1 MDPNALKPGDEGRS
15 PEQHRA
21 DWERDIAND
30 LHHDAALWLWAV
42 KAAHIFMEWR
52 TKGVM
57 DPVLHHLFAMG
68 LFDWTGEDN
77 RLNQTT
83 PAMHHATVMGVNLF
97 RRIVEN
103 DAKVRLF
110 AFCSLCEKANIIL
123 AR

>member
-52 TKGVM
+52 TKGIM
-57 DPVLHHLFAMG
+57 DPVLHRLFAIR
-68 LFDWTGEDN
+68 LFDWTGEN
-77 RLNQTT
+77 YHLNQTT
-83 PAMHHATVMGVNLF
+83 PAMWHATVMGINLF
-97 RRIVEN
+97 
-103 DAKVRLF
+103 
-110 AFCSLCEKANIIL
+110 
-123 AR
+123 